1 MQPTSTVRCSNCGQP
16 INARVYSYIDVQKEP
31 QAKAALINQQ
41 LNRFQCPNCG
51 NVTSVAAPVLYHDAS
66 QELLISFVPM
76 ELNFSKDQQER
87 VIGDLMKQLPK
98 ENFKAY
104 MFSPK
109 RTLTMQ
115 GLIELVLGADGITP
129 EMINEAKERSALV
142 QSFVEASDEELD
154 KLIAKHDAEID
165 LRFVQT
171 FNALAQRLAQGGRV
185 DMAQAVLATQQVV
198 VAKSSF
204 GRELESQRAEQEQVI
219 QEMAGK
225 LQAFGQNITRHDF
238 LNLALEYADDEMRLQ
253 AMVGLARPAFDEEF
267 FNLLTAET
275 GRAPAD
281 ERTKY
286 DSVREKLQRF
296 TALADQ
302 QSQMRVSAAVELL
315 QMLLGAQDL
324 DAALQENGPLIDDTF
339 LAVLTANIQEAER
352 RKDIQMSSRLK
363 QIYERTM
370 QLVQENM
377 PEEVVLVNRLLQ
389 AQSED
394 EARKLLM
401 DGVAKYGEVLLDV
414 MESISEQLTD
424 EGRAD
429 LAERLHVLI
438 QEAEVALGKA

>member
-1 MQPTSTVRCSNCGQP
+1 MQPTSTLRCSNCGQP

-51 NVTSVAAPVLYHDAS
+51 NVTSVSAPVLYHDAS
-66 QELLISFVPM
+66 KELLISFVPM

-198 VAKSSF
+198 ISKSSF
-204 GRELESQRAEQEQVI
+204 GRELEAQRAEQEQVI
-219 QEMAGK
+219 QEMASK
-225 LQAFGQNITRHDF
+225 LQAFGQNITRADF
-238 LNLALEYADDEMRLQ
+238 LNMALEYADDEMRLQ

-267 FNLLTAET
+267 FNLLTAEM
-275 GRAPAD
+275 GKAPAD
-281 ERTKY
+281 ERAKY
-286 DSVREKLQRF
+286 DSVRENLQRF

-339 LAVLTANIQEAER
+339 LAVLTANIQESER

-370 QLVQENM
+370 QLVQANM
-377 PEEVVLVNRLLQ
+377 PEEVVLVNQLLQ

-429 LAERLHVLI
+429 LAERLHGLI
-438 QEAEVALGKA
+438 QEAEAALGKA

>member
-1 MQPTSTVRCSNCGQP
+1 MQPTSTLRCSSCGQP

-51 NVTSVAAPVLYHDAS
+51 NVTSVSAPVLYHDPAK
-66 QELLISFVPM
+66 ELLVSFVPM

-115 GLIELVLGADGITP
+115 GLIELVLGADGVTP

-142 QSFVEASDEELD
+142 QSFVEANDEELD

-204 GRELESQRAEQEQVI
+204 GRELEAQRAEQEKVI
-219 QEMAGK
+219 QEMASK
-225 LQAFGQNITRHDF
+225 LQAFGQNVTRADF
-238 LNLALEYADDEMRLQ
+238 LNMALEYAEDEMRLQ
-253 AMVGLARPAFDEEF
+253 AIVGLARPAFDEEF

-275 GRAPAD
+275 GKAPAD
-281 ERTKY
+281 QRAKY
-286 DSVREKLQRF
+286 ESVREKLQRF

-315 QMLLGAQDL
+315 QILLGAQDL

-339 LAVLTANIQEAER
+339 LAVLTANIQESER

-370 QLVQENM
+370 QLVQANM
-377 PEEVVLVNRLLQ
+377 PEEVVLVNHLLQ
-389 AQSED
+389 APTDE

-401 DGVAKYGEVLLDV
+401 DGVAKYGDVLLDV

-429 LAERLHVLI
+429 LAERLHGLI
-438 QEAEVALGKA
+438 QEAEVALGRA